1 MQNASVGGSLGND
14 IHQVA
19 SPLVLARHRTFP
31 VVDEL
36 AGLFTDRGIRQGSTI
51 EVTGVAALSLASALT
66 ISVSRSGS
74 WVGAVGLPMLGS
86 SAASDL
92 GIKFSRWA
100 FIDRPGNQ
108 VGAVIQALM
117 AGVDLIL
124 LGPDIK
130 LRPDH
135 GRKIVALMRE
145 RGTSIITVGKAALC
159 NLRPDL
165 CLRVSQAAWTGIGR
179 GRGHLLSRKIEIE
192 VVGRGADSNL
202 RRELVWLPDK
212 EGRLN
217 TGDQSNEPANLLQSA
232 CRMQKVSPDIGEQV
246 LQAS

>member
-1 MQNASVGGSLGND
+1 M
-14 IHQVA
+14 
-19 SPLVLARHRTFP
+19 
-31 VVDEL
+31 
-36 AGLFTDRGIRQGSTI
+36 
-51 EVTGVAALSLASALT
+51 T

-202 RRELVWLPDK
+202 RRELVWLPDR

-217 TGDQSNEPANLLQSA
+217 TVDQSNEPANLLQSA
-232 CRMQKVSPDIGEQV
+232 CRMQKVSPDVGEQV

>member
-1 MQNASVGGSLGND
+1 MQNASSGISLIND
-14 IHQVA
+14 IHQES

-36 AGLFTDRGIRQGSTI
+36 AGLFTDGGIRQGSTTEI
-51 EVTGVAALSLASALT
+51 TGVAALSLASALT
-66 ISVSRSGS
+66 IAVSRSGS

-92 GIKFSRWA
+92 GIEFSRWV
-100 FIDRPGNQ
+100 FIDHPRDQ
-108 VGAVIQALM
+108 VGAVIHALM

-124 LGPDIK
+124 VGPDIK
-130 LRPDH
+130 LPSDH

-145 RGTSIITVGKAALC
+145 RGTSILTVGKATLC

-165 CLRVSQAAWTGIGR
+165 CLRVSQATWTGIGW
-179 GRGHLLSRKIEIE
+179 GHGHLLSRKVEIE
-192 VVGRGADSNL
+192 LVGRGANSNL

-212 EGRLN
+212 EGRLK
-217 TGDQSNEPANLLQSA
+217 TVDQNNESANLLQSA
-232 CRMQKVSPDIGEQV
+232 PRMQKVLPEIGEQV

>member
-1 MQNASVGGSLGND
+1 MQDASTGVSLVND
-14 IHQVA
+14 IHQMS
-19 SPLVLARHRTFP
+19 SPLVLARNRTFP

-100 FIDRPGNQ
+100 FIDHPGDQ
-108 VGAVIQALM
+108 VGAVIHALI

-124 LGPDIK
+124 VGPDIK
-130 LRPDH
+130 LRSDH
-135 GRKIVALMRE
+135 GRKISALMRE
-145 RGTSIITVGKAALC
+145 RGTSIITVGKATLC

-165 CLRVSQAAWTGIGR
+165 CLRVSQAAWTGIGWGH
-179 GRGHLLSRKIEIE
+179 GRLLSRKIEVE
-192 VVGRGADSNL
+192 LVGRGADSNL
-202 RRELVWLPDK
+202 RSELVWLPDK

-217 TGDQSNEPANLLQSA
+217 IVDQSNEPANFLRSA
-232 CRMQKVSPDIGEQV
+232 YRMQKALPDIGEQV

>member
-1 MQNASVGGSLGND
+1 MQNASPGISSVND
-14 IHQVA
+14 IQQMS

-36 AGLFTDRGIRQGSTI
+36 AGLFTDGGIRQGSTTEI
-51 EVTGVAALSLASALT
+51 TGVAALSLASALT
-66 ISVSRSGS
+66 IAVSRSGS
-74 WVGAVGLPMLGS
+74 WIGAVGLPMLGS
-86 SAASDL
+86 SAGSDL

-100 FIDRPGNQ
+100 FIDHPKDR
-108 VGAVIQALM
+108 VGAVIHALM

-124 LGPDIK
+124 VGPDVK

-145 RGTSIITVGKAALC
+145 RGTSIITIGKATLC

-165 CLRVSQAAWTGIGR
+165 CLRVSQAAWTGIGW
-179 GRGHLLSRKIEIE
+179 GHGHLLSRKVEIE
-192 VVGRGADSNL
+192 LVGRGADSNL

-212 EGRLN
+212 EGRLKAV
-217 TGDQSNEPANLLQSA
+217 DQSNEPADLLQSA
-232 CRMQKVSPDIGEQV
+232 HRMQKALPDIGEQV

>member
-100 FIDRPGNQ
+100 FIDHPGDQ

-124 LGPDIK
+124 LGPDI
-130 LRPDH
+130 
-135 GRKIVALMRE
+135 
-145 RGTSIITVGKAALC
+145 
-159 NLRPDL
+159 DL
-165 CLRVSQAAWTGIGR
+165 CLRVSQAAWSGIGW
-179 GRGHLLSRKIEIE
+179 GHGHLLSRKIEIE

-217 TGDQSNEPANLLQSA
+217 TVDQSNEPANLLQSA
-232 CRMQKVSPDIGEQV
+232 CRMQKVSPDVGEQV